1 MAEQK
6 AEQKAKEMARLAY
19 KAACPQASPV
29 LLEPIG
35 RAEIIVPDEYMG
47 DIMGDM
53 NRRRGRILGMEP
65 QEGGGQKII
74 AEVPLSEMTR
84 YATDLRS
91 MTQARGSFEIAF
103 ERYEELPAQM
113 AAKVI
118 EQARKDWA
126 EEE

>member
-1 MAEQK
+1 MK
-6 AEQKAKEMARLAY
+6 
-19 KAACPQASPV
+19 V
-29 LLEPIG
+29 VVIT
-35 RAEIIVPDEYMG
+35 PDEYMG

-65 QEGGGQKII
+65 QEGGGQKCI
-74 AEVPLSEMTR
+74 AAVPLSEMTR

-103 ERYEELPAQM
+103 EHYEELPAQM